1 MRIALPKP
9 LIYLRDTV
17 LDQRQVMLKSVFSP
31 PPQDSSNVSAE
42 KDKIDKGKEPR
53 MRVQKERLPGRSGSV
68 MGAVLPSFTPVPW
81 VTYLMH

>member
-17 LDQRQVMLKSVFSP
+17 LDQRQVMLKSVFP

-42 KDKIDKGKEPR
+42 KDKIDN
-53 MRVQKERLPGRSGSV
+53 QKIAKAKSPG
-68 MGAVLPSFTPVPW
+68 
-81 VTYLMH
+81 